1 MKVTIRPAQ
10 PADLAVI
17 KHDAGL
23 AAWSRILPPEVLALP
38 PFPPRWE
45 AAIDSSDPRIDV
57 LLVEL
62 EGRAVGFAVTRP
74 SDDADALPATGELDA
89 FFTDPEAW
97 EPVGR
102 C

>member
-1 MKVTIRPAQ
+1 
-10 PADLAVI
+10 
-17 KHDAGL
+17 
-23 AAWSRILPPEVLALP
+23 
-38 PFPPRWE
+38 
-45 AAIDSSDPRIDV
+45 V